1 VKKNLLIVAIVV
13 IALLILDQ
21 VIKVYIKTSFHP
33 EEHKYLIGS
42 WFAAHYIENQG
53 MAFGTT
59 FGASI
64 WHKLALSIFRV
75 VAIIFI
81 AYYLIKEARKGAKL
95 SFLIALGF
103 IWAGATGNLI
113 DSMFYDFF
121 FNFNPCDRFNQLE
134 GSKVMANC
142 KDFGRSFP
150 VEVRHRGFLL
160 GNVVD
165 MFQFDVLWPKW
176 VPTIEIPEFR
186 LFRVKIWNRHI
197 LIEPLKEVF
206 PAIFNVADASI
217 TVGVATLIIRQR
229 SFFPKKK
236 NSNPESEEVLEDK
249 P

>member
-1 VKKNLLIVAIVV
+1 MKKNLLIVTIVV

-134 GSKVMANC
+134 GSKVMADC

-165 MFQFDVLWPKW
+165 MFQFDVLWPQW
-176 VPTIEIPEFR
+176 VPY
-186 LFRVKIWNRHI
+186 LGGGQ
-197 LIEPLKEVF
+197 VF

-236 NSNPESEEVLEDK
+236 NSNEESEEVLEDK

>member
-1 VKKNLLIVAIVV
+1 MKKKLQIVAIVV
-13 IALLILDQ
+13 VLLLILDQ

-33 EEHKYLIGS
+33 EEHRYLIGS
-42 WFAAHYIENQG
+42 WFSAHYIENQG

-59 FGASI
+59 FGAAI

-75 VAIIFI
+75 IAIIFI

-103 IWAGATGNLI
+103 IWAGATGNLL

-134 GSKVMANC
+134 GSKVMADC

-165 MFQFDVLWPKW
+165 MFQFDVLWPRW
-176 VPTIEIPEFR
+176 VPY
-186 LFRVKIWNRHI
+186 LGGGQ
-197 LIEPLKEVF
+197 VF

-217 TVGVATLIIRQR
+217 TVGVATLIIGQL
-229 SFFPKKK
+229 SFFPKNKK
-236 NSNPESEEVLEDK
+236 PNPENEQVLEDK
-249 P
+249 A

>member
-1 VKKNLLIVAIVV
+1 MKKKLQIVAIVV
-13 IALLILDQ
+13 VLLLILDQ

-33 EEHKYLIGS
+33 EEHRYLIGS
-42 WFAAHYIENQG
+42 WFSAHYIENQG

-59 FGASI
+59 FGAAI

-75 VAIIFI
+75 IAIIFI
-81 AYYLIKEARKGAKL
+81 AYYLIKEAKKGAKL

-103 IWAGATGNLI
+103 IWAGATGNLL

-134 GSKVMANC
+134 GSKVMADC

-176 VPTIEIPEFR
+176 VPY
-186 LFRVKIWNRHI
+186 LGGGQ
-197 LIEPLKEVF
+197 VF

-217 TVGVATLIIRQR
+217 TVGVATLIIGQR
-229 SFFPKKK
+229 SFFPKNK
-236 NSNPESEEVLEDK
+236 SLNPENKEVLEDK
-249 P
+249 A

>member
-1 VKKNLLIVAIVV
+1 MKKNLLIVTLVV

-33 EEHKYLIGS
+33 EEHKYLIGN
-42 WFAAHYIENQG
+42 WFAVHYIENQG

-121 FNFNPCDRFNQLE
+121 FHFNPCDRFNQLE
-134 GSKVMANC
+134 GSKVMADC

-176 VPTIEIPEFR
+176 VPY
-186 LFRVKIWNRHI
+186 LGGGQ
-197 LIEPLKEVF
+197 VF

-217 TVGVATLIIRQR
+217 TVGVATLIIGQR
-229 SFFPKKK
+229 SFFPKNK
-236 NSNPESEEVLEDK
+236 SLNPENEEVLEDK
-249 P
+249 A

>member
-1 VKKNLLIVAIVV
+1 MKKNLQIVTLVV

-134 GSKVMANC
+134 GSKVMADC

-165 MFQFDVLWPKW
+165 MFQFDVLWPQW
-176 VPTIEIPEFR
+176 VPY
-186 LFRVKIWNRHI
+186 LGGGQ
-197 LIEPLKEVF
+197 VF

-236 NSNPESEEVLEDK
+236 NSNEESEEVLEDK

>member
-1 VKKNLLIVAIVV
+1 MKKNLLIVTLVV

-81 AYYLIKEARKGAKL
+81 AYYLIKEAKKGAKL

-121 FNFNPCDRFNQLE
+121 FHFNPCDRFNQLE
-134 GSKVMANC
+134 GSKVMADC

-176 VPTIEIPEFR
+176 VPY
-186 LFRVKIWNRHI
+186 LGGGQ
-197 LIEPLKEVF
+197 VF

-236 NSNPESEEVLEDK
+236 NSNPETEEVLEDK

>member
-1 VKKNLLIVAIVV
+1 MKKNLLIVTLVV
-13 IALLILDQ
+13 FALLILDQ

-33 EEHKYLIGS
+33 EEHTYLIGS

-81 AYYLIKEARKGAKL
+81 AYYLIKEAKKGAKL

-121 FNFNPCDRFNQLE
+121 FHFNPCDRFNQLE
-134 GSKVMANC
+134 GSKVMADC

-176 VPTIEIPEFR
+176 VPY
-186 LFRVKIWNRHI
+186 LGGGQ
-197 LIEPLKEVF
+197 VF

-217 TVGVATLIIRQR
+217 TVGVATLIIGQR
-229 SFFPKKK
+229 SFFPKNKK
-236 NSNPESEEVLEDK
+236 PNPENEEVLEDK
-249 P
+249 A

>member
-1 VKKNLLIVAIVV
+1 MKKNLLIVTLVV

-81 AYYLIKEARKGAKL
+81 AYYLIKEAKKGAKL
-95 SFLIALGF
+95 SCLIALGF

-121 FNFNPCDRFNQLE
+121 FHFNPCDRFNQLE
-134 GSKVMANC
+134 GSKVMADC

-176 VPTIEIPEFR
+176 VPY
-186 LFRVKIWNRHI
+186 LGGGQ
-197 LIEPLKEVF
+197 VF

-236 NSNPESEEVLEDK
+236 NSNPETEEVLEDK

>member
-1 VKKNLLIVAIVV
+1 MKKNLLIVTLVV
-13 IALLILDQ
+13 FALLILDQ

-121 FNFNPCDRFNQLE
+121 FHFNPCERFNQLE
-134 GSKVMANC
+134 GSKVMADC

-176 VPTIEIPEFR
+176 VPY
-186 LFRVKIWNRHI
+186 LGGGQ
-197 LIEPLKEVF
+197 VF

-217 TVGVATLIIRQR
+217 TVGVATLIIGQR
-229 SFFPKKK
+229 SFFPKNK
-236 NSNPESEEVLEDK
+236 SLNPENEEVLGDK
-249 P
+249 A

>member
-1 VKKNLLIVAIVV
+1 VKKKLQIVAIVV
-13 IALLILDQ
+13 ILLLILDQ
-21 VIKVYIKTSFHP
+21 VIKVYTKMSFHP
-33 EEHKYLIGS
+33 EEHKYLIGR
-42 WFAAHYIENQG
+42 WFSAHYIENQG

-59 FGASI
+59 FGAAI

-75 VAIIFI
+75 IAIIFI

-134 GSKVMANC
+134 GSKVMADC

-176 VPTIEIPEFR
+176 VPY
-186 LFRVKIWNRHI
+186 LGGGQ
-197 LIEPLKEVF
+197 VF

-217 TVGVATLIIRQR
+217 TVGVATLIIGQR
-229 SFFPKKK
+229 SFFPKNK
-236 NSNPESEEVLEDK
+236 SLNPENEEVLEDQA
-249 P
+249 

>member
-1 VKKNLLIVAIVV
+1 MKKNLQIVTLVV

-121 FNFNPCDRFNQLE
+121 FHFNPCDRFNQLE
-134 GSKVMANC
+134 GSKVMADC

-176 VPTIEIPEFR
+176 VPY
-186 LFRVKIWNRHI
+186 LGGGQ
-197 LIEPLKEVF
+197 VF

-217 TVGVATLIIRQR
+217 TVGVATLIIGQR
-229 SFFPKKK
+229 SFFPKNK
-236 NSNPESEEVLEDK
+236 SLNPENEEVLEDK
-249 P
+249 A

>member
-1 VKKNLLIVAIVV
+1 MKKNLLIVTLVV
-13 IALLILDQ
+13 FALLILDQ

-75 VAIIFI
+75 VAIGFI

-121 FNFNPCDRFNQLE
+121 FHFNPCDRFNQLE
-134 GSKVMANC
+134 GSKVMADC

-176 VPTIEIPEFR
+176 VPY
-186 LFRVKIWNRHI
+186 LGGGQ
-197 LIEPLKEVF
+197 VF

-217 TVGVATLIIRQR
+217 TVGVATLIIGQR
-229 SFFPKKK
+229 SFFPKNKK
-236 NSNPESEEVLEDK
+236 PNPENEEVLEDK
-249 P
+249 A

>member
-1 VKKNLLIVAIVV
+1 MKKKLQIVAIVV
-13 IALLILDQ
+13 VLLLILDQ

-33 EEHKYLIGS
+33 EEHRYLIGS
-42 WFAAHYIENQG
+42 WFSAHYIENQG

-59 FGASI
+59 FGAAI

-103 IWAGATGNLI
+103 IWAGATGNLL

-134 GSKVMANC
+134 GSKVMADC

-165 MFQFDVLWPKW
+165 MFQFNVSWPKW
-176 VPTIEIPEFR
+176 VPY
-186 LFRVKIWNRHI
+186 LGGGQ
-197 LIEPLKEVF
+197 VF

-217 TVGVATLIIRQR
+217 TVGVATLIIGQR
-229 SFFPKKK
+229 SFFPKNK
-236 NSNPESEEVLEDK
+236 SLNPENEEVLEDK
-249 P
+249 A

>member
-1 VKKNLLIVAIVV
+1 MKKNLQIVTLVV

-103 IWAGATGNLI
+103 IWAGATGNLL

-121 FNFNPCDRFNQLE
+121 FHFNPCDRFNQLE
-134 GSKVMANC
+134 GSKVMADC

-176 VPTIEIPEFR
+176 VPY
-186 LFRVKIWNRHI
+186 LGGGQ
-197 LIEPLKEVF
+197 VF

-229 SFFPKKK
+229 SFFPKNK
-236 NSNPESEEVLEDK
+236 NTNPENEEVLEDK

>member
-1 VKKNLLIVAIVV
+1 MKKNLQIVTLVV

-121 FNFNPCDRFNQLE
+121 FHFNPCDRFNQLE
-134 GSKVMANC
+134 GSKVMADC

-176 VPTIEIPEFR
+176 VPY
-186 LFRVKIWNRHI
+186 LGGGQ
-197 LIEPLKEVF
+197 VF

-217 TVGVATLIIRQR
+217 TVGVATLIIGQR
-229 SFFPKKK
+229 SFFPKNKK
-236 NSNPESEEVLEDK
+236 PNPESEEVLEDK
-249 P
+249 A

>member
-1 VKKNLLIVAIVV
+1 MKKKLQIVAIVV
-13 IALLILDQ
+13 VLLLILDQ

-33 EEHKYLIGS
+33 EEHRYLIGS
-42 WFAAHYIENQG
+42 WFSAHYIENQG

-59 FGASI
+59 FGAAI

-75 VAIIFI
+75 IAIIFI

-103 IWAGATGNLI
+103 IWAGATGNLL

-134 GSKVMANC
+134 GSKVMADC

-165 MFQFDVLWPKW
+165 MFQFDVLWPRW
-176 VPTIEIPEFR
+176 VPY
-186 LFRVKIWNRHI
+186 LGGGQ
-197 LIEPLKEVF
+197 VF

-217 TVGVATLIIRQR
+217 TVGVATLIIGQR
-229 SFFPKKK
+229 SFFPKNK
-236 NSNPESEEVLEDK
+236 SLNPENEEVLGDK
-249 P
+249 A

>member
-1 VKKNLLIVAIVV
+1 MKKKLQIVAIVV
-13 IALLILDQ
+13 VLLLILDQ

-33 EEHKYLIGS
+33 EEHRYLIGS
-42 WFAAHYIENQG
+42 WFSAHYIENQG

-59 FGASI
+59 FGAAI

-75 VAIIFI
+75 IAIIFI

-103 IWAGATGNLI
+103 IWAGATGNLL

-134 GSKVMANC
+134 GSKVMADC

-165 MFQFDVLWPKW
+165 MFQFDVLWPRW
-176 VPTIEIPEFR
+176 VPY
-186 LFRVKIWNRHI
+186 LGGAQ
-197 LIEPLKEVF
+197 VF

-217 TVGVATLIIRQR
+217 TVGVATLIIGQR
-229 SFFPKKK
+229 SFFPKNKK
-236 NSNPESEEVLEDK
+236 PNPENEEVLEDK
-249 P
+249 A

>member
-1 VKKNLLIVAIVV
+1 VKKNLQIVTLVV

-134 GSKVMANC
+134 GSKVMADC

-165 MFQFDVLWPKW
+165 MFQFDVLWPQW
-176 VPTIEIPEFR
+176 VPY
-186 LFRVKIWNRHI
+186 LGGGQ
-197 LIEPLKEVF
+197 VF

-236 NSNPESEEVLEDK
+236 NSNEESEEVLEDK

>member
-1 VKKNLLIVAIVV
+1 MKKKLQIVAIVV
-13 IALLILDQ
+13 VLLLILDQ

-33 EEHKYLIGS
+33 EEHRYLIGS
-42 WFAAHYIENQG
+42 WFSAHYIENQG

-59 FGASI
+59 FGAAI

-103 IWAGATGNLI
+103 IWAGATGNLL

-134 GSKVMANC
+134 GSKVMADC

-165 MFQFDVLWPKW
+165 MFQFNVAWPKW
-176 VPTIEIPEFR
+176 VPY
-186 LFRVKIWNRHI
+186 LGGGQ
-197 LIEPLKEVF
+197 VF

-217 TVGVATLIIRQR
+217 TVGVATLIIGQR
-229 SFFPKKK
+229 SFFPKNK
-236 NSNPESEEVLEDK
+236 SLNPENEEVLGDK
-249 P
+249 A

>member
-1 VKKNLLIVAIVV
+1 MKKKLQIVAIVV
-13 IALLILDQ
+13 VLLLILDQ

-33 EEHKYLIGS
+33 EEHRYLIGS
-42 WFAAHYIENQG
+42 WFSAHYIENQG

-59 FGASI
+59 FGAAI

-75 VAIIFI
+75 IAIIFI
-81 AYYLIKEARKGAKL
+81 AYYLIKEAKKGAKL

-103 IWAGATGNLI
+103 IWAGATGNLL

-134 GSKVMANC
+134 GSKVMADC

-165 MFQFDVLWPKW
+165 MFQFDVLWPRW
-176 VPTIEIPEFR
+176 VPY
-186 LFRVKIWNRHI
+186 LGGAQ
-197 LIEPLKEVF
+197 VF

-217 TVGVATLIIRQR
+217 TVGVATLIIGQR
-229 SFFPKKK
+229 SFFPKNK
-236 NSNPESEEVLEDK
+236 SLNPENEEVLGDK
-249 P
+249 A

>member
-1 VKKNLLIVAIVV
+1 MKKKLQIVAIVV
-13 IALLILDQ
+13 VLLLILDQ

-33 EEHKYLIGS
+33 EEHRYLIGS
-42 WFAAHYIENQG
+42 WFSAHYIENQG

-59 FGASI
+59 FGAAI

-103 IWAGATGNLI
+103 IWAGATGNLL

-134 GSKVMANC
+134 GSKVMADC

-165 MFQFDVLWPKW
+165 MFQFNVAWPKC
-176 VPTIEIPEFR
+176 VPY
-186 LFRVKIWNRHI
+186 LGGGQ
-197 LIEPLKEVF
+197 VF

-217 TVGVATLIIRQR
+217 TVGVATLIIGQR
-229 SFFPKKK
+229 SFFPKNK
-236 NSNPESEEVLEDK
+236 SLNPENEEVLEDK
-249 P
+249 A

>member
-1 VKKNLLIVAIVV
+1 MKKNLLIVTLVV
-13 IALLILDQ
+13 FALLILDQ

-75 VAIIFI
+75 VAIGFI
-81 AYYLIKEARKGAKL
+81 AYYLIKEAKKGAKL

-121 FNFNPCDRFNQLE
+121 FHFNPCDRFNQLE
-134 GSKVMANC
+134 GSKVMADC

-176 VPTIEIPEFR
+176 VPY
-186 LFRVKIWNRHI
+186 LGGGQ
-197 LIEPLKEVF
+197 VF

-217 TVGVATLIIRQR
+217 TVGVATLIIGQR
-229 SFFPKKK
+229 SFFPKNKK
-236 NSNPESEEVLEDK
+236 PNPENEQVLEDK
-249 P
+249 A

>member
-1 VKKNLLIVAIVV
+1 MKKNLQIVALVV

-134 GSKVMANC
+134 GSKVMADC

-165 MFQFDVLWPKW
+165 MFQFDVLWPQW
-176 VPTIEIPEFR
+176 VPY
-186 LFRVKIWNRHI
+186 LGGGQ
-197 LIEPLKEVF
+197 VF

-236 NSNPESEEVLEDK
+236 NSNEESEEVLEDK

>member
-1 VKKNLLIVAIVV
+1 MKKNLLIVTIVV

-134 GSKVMANC
+134 GSKVMADC

-176 VPTIEIPEFR
+176 VPY
-186 LFRVKIWNRHI
+186 LGGGQ
-197 LIEPLKEVF
+197 VF

-236 NSNPESEEVLEDK
+236 NSNEESEEVLEDK

>member
-1 VKKNLLIVAIVV
+1 MKKNLQIVTLVV

-75 VAIIFI
+75 VAIGFI

-121 FNFNPCDRFNQLE
+121 FHFNPCDRFNQLE
-134 GSKVMANC
+134 GSKVMADC

-176 VPTIEIPEFR
+176 VPY
-186 LFRVKIWNRHI
+186 LGGGQ
-197 LIEPLKEVF
+197 VF

-217 TVGVATLIIRQR
+217 TVGVATLIIGQR
-229 SFFPKKK
+229 SFFPKNKK
-236 NSNPESEEVLEDK
+236 PNPESEEVLEDK
-249 P
+249 A

>member
-1 VKKNLLIVAIVV
+1 VKKNLQIVTLVV

-103 IWAGATGNLI
+103 IWAGATGNLL

-121 FNFNPCDRFNQLE
+121 FHFNPCDRFNQLE
-134 GSKVMANC
+134 GSKVMADC

-176 VPTIEIPEFR
+176 VPY
-186 LFRVKIWNRHI
+186 LGGGQ
-197 LIEPLKEVF
+197 VF

-229 SFFPKKK
+229 SFFPKNK
-236 NSNPESEEVLEDK
+236 NTNPENEEVLEDK

>member
-1 VKKNLLIVAIVV
+1 MKKNLQIVTLVV

-21 VIKVYIKTSFHP
+21 VIKVYIKTSFQP

-42 WFAAHYIENQG
+42 WFAVHYIENQG

-134 GSKVMANC
+134 GSKVMADC

-176 VPTIEIPEFR
+176 VPY
-186 LFRVKIWNRHI
+186 LGGGQ
-197 LIEPLKEVF
+197 VF

-236 NSNPESEEVLEDK
+236 NSNPENSEVLEDK

>member
-1 VKKNLLIVAIVV
+1 MKKNLLIVTLVV
-13 IALLILDQ
+13 FALLILDQ

-81 AYYLIKEARKGAKL
+81 AYYLIKEAKKGAKL

-121 FNFNPCDRFNQLE
+121 FHFNPCDRFNQLE
-134 GSKVMANC
+134 GSKVMADC

-176 VPTIEIPEFR
+176 VPY
-186 LFRVKIWNRHI
+186 LGGGQ
-197 LIEPLKEVF
+197 VF

-217 TVGVATLIIRQR
+217 TVGVATLISGQR
-229 SFFPKKK
+229 SFFPKNKK
-236 NSNPESEEVLEDK
+236 PNPENEEVLEDK
-249 P
+249 A

>member
-1 VKKNLLIVAIVV
+1 MKKNLLIVTLVV

-75 VAIIFI
+75 VAIGFI

-95 SFLIALGF
+95 SFLIALVF

-121 FNFNPCDRFNQLE
+121 FHFNPCDRFNQLE
-134 GSKVMANC
+134 GSKVMADC

-176 VPTIEIPEFR
+176 VPY
-186 LFRVKIWNRHI
+186 LGGGQ
-197 LIEPLKEVF
+197 VF

-236 NSNPESEEVLEDK
+236 NSNPETEEFLEDK